1 MENPSPLT
9 RLRSIAGPDAPIH
22 DTGRVGLIGRLLLHT
37 WRQMQHDRANQMAAA
52 LTYRT
57 IFSLVPT
64 LLLALVF
71 FRAFGGFA
79 DMQTEMRQRIF
90 DYLNISAIQSSAPTP
105 AATTPESTEPAST
118 EPGREPSI
126 TTAPDTRP
134 AATTST
140 STAATASTSTAP
152 AAHSSN
158 IELRT
163 RVDELLD
170 GVVNQ
175 ASNISFKSIG
185 AVGVVLLIWAALAL
199 IVEVETAFNRIYL
212 APQGRPWTMRI
223 IIYWASLTLG
233 PVLMFASIY
242 TTGRLLSMAS
252 EFLGYG
258 GIFLTALF
266 GQVAALVFSWL
277 LLLLLYRLLPN
288 TRVELRPALVG
299 SLVAAVLW
307 ELGKRGFQWYV
318 GHSVTYSKLY
328 GSLGMIPL
336 FLLWVYLTWLISMFG
351 LELSFVLQS
360 LRGKGLS
367 SRLPDKRDAD
377 RPAVID
383 ARWML
388 PILSRIARSFAQGQ
402 PVSESN
408 LSLELSLPVAAV
420 SELSARLAADG
431 LIRRVEGTA
440 SESGGYTL
448 ALPAEKIELSRVLR
462 LASELT
468 RSHGGS
474 GGLSTSP
481 DWAFVSTLE
490 RSDHATA
497 GNATLATLL

>member
-9 RLRSIAGPDAPIH
+9 RLRTIAGADAPIQ
-22 DTGRVGLIGRLLLHT
+22 DTGRVGLIVRLLLHT
-37 WRQMQHDRANQMAAA
+37 WKQMQHDRANQMAAA

-57 IFSLVPT
+57 IFSMVPT
-64 LLLALVF
+64 LLLALVV

-90 DYLNISAIQSSAPTP
+90 DYLNITAIQSNAQTP
-105 AATTPESTEPAST
+105 HATTAEHPEPTTAESSDNAQTQSVDAHAST
-118 EPGREPSI
+118 TSPS
-126 TTAPDTRP
+126 
-134 AATTST
+134 ST
-140 STAATASTSTAP
+140 STKP
-152 AAHSSN
+152 AAQTSN
-158 IELRT
+158 VELRA

-170 GVVNQ
+170 GVVSQ

-185 AVGVVLLIWAALAL
+185 AIGFVLLIWAALAL
-199 IVEVETAFNRIYL
+199 IVEVETTFNRIYL
-212 APQGRPWTMRI
+212 APQGRPWLMRI
-223 IIYWASLTLG
+223 AIYWAALTLG
-233 PVLMFASIY
+233 PVLMFASLY

-258 GIFLTALF
+258 GIFITALF
-266 GQVAALVFSWL
+266 GQVAALMFTWL
-277 LLLLLYRLLPN
+277 LLMLLYRLLPN
-288 TRVELRPALVG
+288 TRVELRPVLIG

-307 ELGKRGFQWYV
+307 EVGKRGFQWYV

-336 FLLWVYLTWLISMFG
+336 FLLWVYLTWLITMFG
-351 LELSFVLQS
+351 LQLSFVLQS

-388 PILSRIARSFAQGQ
+388 PILSRIARSFSHGH
-402 PVSESN
+402 PVSEGT
-408 LSLELSLPVAAV
+408 LSLDLSLPVAAV
-420 SELSARLAADG
+420 SELCARLTADG
-431 LIRRVEGTA
+431 LIRRVEGTS

-468 RSHGGS
+468 RSHGGTAS
-474 GGLSTSP
+474 GT
-481 DWAFVSTLE
+481 DWAFVTTLE

-497 GNATLATLL
+497 GNATLATLLQ

>member
-9 RLRSIAGPDAPIH
+9 RLRSIAGADAPIQ
-22 DTGRVGLIGRLLLHT
+22 DTGRVGLIVRLLLHT
-37 WRQMQHDRANQMAAA
+37 WKQMQHDRANQMAAA

-57 IFSLVPT
+57 IFSMVPT
-64 LLLALVF
+64 LLLALVV

-90 DYLNISAIQSSAPTP
+90 DYLNITAIQSNAPTP
-105 AATTPESTEPAST
+105 HATDSEQSEPATTESSDNAQTQSVDAHVS
-118 EPGREPSI
+118 
-126 TTAPDTRP
+126 TTAPTSTKP
-134 AATTST
+134 AAQ
-140 STAATASTSTAP
+140 
-152 AAHSSN
+152 SSN
-158 IELRT
+158 VELRA

-170 GVVNQ
+170 GVVSQ

-185 AVGVVLLIWAALAL
+185 AIGFVLLIWAALAL
-199 IVEVETAFNRIYL
+199 IVEVETTFNRIYL
-212 APQGRPWTMRI
+212 APQGRPWAMRI
-223 IIYWASLTLG
+223 AIYWASLTLG
-233 PVLMFASIY
+233 PVLMFASLY

-258 GIFLTALF
+258 GVFLTALF
-266 GQVAALVFSWL
+266 GQVAALIFTWL

-288 TRVELRPALVG
+288 TRVELRPALIG

-307 ELGKRGFQWYV
+307 EVGKRGFQWYV

-336 FLLWVYLTWLISMFG
+336 FLLWVYLTWLITMFG

-360 LRGKGLS
+360 LRGKSLS

-402 PVSESN
+402 PVSEGT
-408 LSLELSLPVAAV
+408 LSLELSLPLAAV
-420 SELSARLAADG
+420 SELCGRLTADG
-431 LIRRVEGTA
+431 LIRRVEGSS
-440 SESGGYTL
+440 SEPGGFTL

-468 RSHGGS
+468 RSHGGTAN
-474 GGLSTSP
+474 GT